1 MRKPPVFPP
10 TAPLNRRMLSKSLA
24 GATLKPLILSM
35 LMEGPKY
42 GFQLVYR
49 ARQLYD
55 GQVAWSNSKLYPIL
69 HRMEHDGWVESFW
82 QASEEG
88 PDRKYYRITEDGK
101 KALATVQK
109 QWKMVNDV
117 WAELW
122 GPETAAG

>member
-1 MRKPPVFPP
+1 
-10 TAPLNRRMLSKSLA
+10 MLSKSLA

-69 HRMEHDGWVESFW
+69 HRMEHDGWVESYW

-101 KALATVQK
+101 KALAHVQ
-109 QWKMVNDV
+109 QEWKMVNAV

-122 GPETAAG
+122 GQQTANG